1 MFYYVSH
8 FEWWH
13 KIPMV
18 VKNRIVK
25 LMLANSYFFI
35 LLKETKYEKIWS
47 LKIRKKFMHFLK
59 AFCSLDMII
68 RF

>member
-1 MFYYVSH
+1 MSH

-25 LMLANSYFFI
+25 LMLANSYFSDRSN
-35 LLKETKYEKIWS
+35 KQNMKKYGV
-47 LKIRKKFMHFLK
+47 
-59 AFCSLDMII
+59 
-68 RF
+68 

>member
-1 MFYYVSH
+1 MSH

-25 LMLANSYFFI
+25 LMLANSYFSDHSN
-35 LLKETKYEKIWS
+35 KKKKKKYGV
-47 LKIRKKFMHFLK
+47 
-59 AFCSLDMII
+59 
-68 RF
+68 

>member
-1 MFYYVSH
+1 MSH

-25 LMLANSYFFI
+25 LMLANSYFSNRSNKKKKRKNMGFEN
-35 LLKETKYEKIWS
+35 K
-47 LKIRKKFMHFLK
+47 KKFN
-59 AFCSLDMII
+59 AFFAII
-68 RF
+68 LFS